1 MATAKKV
8 SAAKRA
14 AVARKPA
21 PAAKKPV
28 KKRASAAK
36 KTAAAAKVPAK
47 KTASAVKKTAAK
59 RPAVKKRASAARQSS
74 RERDVAEEAPVA
86 ELVARAW
93 ARIEAGR
100 FAGRLR
106 PGRAA
111 EKLDLDIASDSEV
124 SLPEEYWAFVGR
136 HDGEAPGE
144 ARGVVAGFRLL
155 AHDEGR
161 EIDTPE
167 FYEGPASHADVRAA
181 ISTARS
187 LAATR
192 FAAILD
198 RKRPRPDP
206 RIVVSSIEWTLAVGS
221 GGARIVLMLPVEGHL
236 VAQVVHYDVDGRA
249 TLLGESLLAWMEAL
263 PIA

>member
-36 KTAAAAKVPAK
+36 KTAAAAKAPA
-47 KTASAVKKTAAK
+47 KKTAAK
-59 RPAVKKRASAARQSS
+59 RSSVKKRASAARQSS

-93 ARIEAGR
+93 ARVEAGR

-136 HDGEAPGE
+136 HDGEAPGD

-187 LAATR
+187 IAATR

-206 RIVVSSIEWTLAVGS
+206 RIVMSSIEWTLAVGS